1 MDLDLAGVIA
11 HDRAR
16 RAESQIV
23 QAPFNAPMSD
33 AQRAESSANT
43 RAYSGGLPRARQSQP
58 GAGCRLRADRALA
71 CLVRAFRRGEFCSR
85 SPDRIGVAAG
95 PSWAGPTAPISSE
108 AVGMAVRQRQWAAG
122 GRQRRERRLTAAEHA
137 ARGGVRRRERVARI
151 APRLAKKPGRPA
163 ACLCDVCVTGTDE
176 LRACAALSNLFMD

>member
-1 MDLDLAGVIA
+1 MLALHEEQLDPSLHTMKMKNVCLLHPRSESPRLA
-11 HDRAR
+11 
-16 RAESQIV
+16 RAE
-23 QAPFNAPMSD
+23 
-33 AQRAESSANT
+33 
-43 RAYSGGLPRARQSQP
+43 
-58 GAGCRLRADRALA
+58 
-71 CLVRAFRRGEFCSR
+71 RGEFCSR

-95 PSWAGPTAPISSE
+95 PSWAGPTAPIPSE
-108 AVGMAVRQRQWAAG
+108 AVGRAVRQRQWAAG

-163 ACLCDVCVTGTDE
+163 ACLCDVCVTVADE